1 VRPCIDPMAYD
12 EKLVDRIRAAL
23 GPRPELDERK
33 MFGGIAFLFD
43 GKMFIGV
50 ANDKLMVR
58 VGPEGHAQALAE
70 AHVLPMDFTGR
81 PMKGY
86 VYVAPAGVRTVAAV
100 KRWTDRSLA
109 FVATVEAKPKKKSTS
124 RPAAKQKSTP
134 KTNAKKKPAPRAG
147 R

>member
-1 VRPCIDPMAYD
+1 MAYD
-12 EKLVDRIRAAL
+12 EKLVDRVRAAL

-43 GKMFIGV
+43 GKMFVGV

-58 VGPEGHAQALAE
+58 VGPEGHAQALTE

-100 KRWTDRSLA
+100 KRWTERSLA
-109 FVATVEAKPKKKSTS
+109 FVATVEAKSKKKSTP
-124 RPAAKQKSTP
+124 PAKKRATP
-134 KTNAKKKPAPRAG
+134 KAKAKK
-147 R
+147 